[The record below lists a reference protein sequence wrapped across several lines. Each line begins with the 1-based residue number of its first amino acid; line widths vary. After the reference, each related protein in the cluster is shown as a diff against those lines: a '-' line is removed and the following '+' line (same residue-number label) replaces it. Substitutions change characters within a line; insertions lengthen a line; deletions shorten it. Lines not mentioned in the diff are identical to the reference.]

1 MMKRGMIILLLLSR
15 ASGALAMKEDGRSR
29 SVFSVY
35 KKRLVDLYR
44 VYSPNKV
51 EKAALF
57 LRRNEGEEHEFYLDV
72 CRRLNV
78 KPYKEYRISQ
88 QNLPPKLPNDDD
100 DDDDIEEEEEEEDFM
115 GLDEGNVGV
124 GESLDD
130 LDDEFCGNDGDEAD
144 GGCAWDGT

>member
-1 MMKRGMIILLLLSR
+1 M
-15 ASGALAMKEDGRSR
+15 
-29 SVFSVY
+29 
-35 KKRLVDLYR
+35 
-44 VYSPNKV
+44 
-51 EKAALF
+51 
-57 LRRNEGEEHEFYLDV
+57 
-72 CRRLNV
+72 

-88 QNLPPKLPNDDD
+88 QKLPPKLPNDD